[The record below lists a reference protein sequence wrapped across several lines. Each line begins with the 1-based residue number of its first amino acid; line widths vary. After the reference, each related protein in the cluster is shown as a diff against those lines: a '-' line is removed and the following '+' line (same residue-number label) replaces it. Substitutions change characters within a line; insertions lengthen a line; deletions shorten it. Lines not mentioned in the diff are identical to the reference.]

1 MLCANPLRLRYQRCV
16 ALGFQ
21 AGANHM
27 RDTAIALVVR
37 PAQGQWNN
45 MLVNEPLAFIDRLK
59 AYTASTAMFVMR
71 L

>member
-1 MLCANPLRLRYQRCV
+1 
-16 ALGFQ
+16 
-21 AGANHM
+21 M